1 MLKFIL
7 LLFILSTYAESCL
20 SQDFLLMSSPGMGKR
35 FKIYEGDEI
44 KFRLVGEKHFNNESI
59 KKLQGDSVILQNSSI
74 HVNDISK
81 VDIRKC
87 NQHRMNPDILAGASV
102 IAGVGY
108 FIVDQFNHTV
118 VKQRGWD
125 VNGKVVRT
133 SAILIATGI
142 IIHKTKRRYF
152 KTNKNNKISIVT
164 F

>member
-1 MLKFIL
+1 
-7 LLFILSTYAESCL
+7 
-20 SQDFLLMSSPGMGKR
+20 MGKR

-44 KFRLVGEKHFNNESI
+44 KFRLEGEKHFNTEII
-59 KKLQGDSVILQNSSI
+59 KKLKGDSVVLQNSSI
-74 HVNDISK
+74 HIKDISK
-81 VDIRKC
+81 VDIRKY
-87 NQHRMNPDILAGASV
+87 NEHRMNPDILAGASV
-102 IAGVGY
+102 IAGAGY

-133 SAILIATGI
+133 SAILMATGI

-152 KTNKNNKISIVT
+152 KVNKANKISIVT